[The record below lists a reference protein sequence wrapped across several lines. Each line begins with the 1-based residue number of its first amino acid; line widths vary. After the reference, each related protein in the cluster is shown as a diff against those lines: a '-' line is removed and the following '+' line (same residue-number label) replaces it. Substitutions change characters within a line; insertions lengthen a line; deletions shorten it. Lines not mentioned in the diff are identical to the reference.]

1 MLPEIKK
8 ILYCTDLSKNASYA
22 FKYAAY
28 LAKQTGAE
36 IHMLHIVEKLS
47 SDARIT
53 LQTYVMS
60 AKARDEFLN
69 HRIDHAK
76 DLLKQRQEYFWDVL
90 APTEKALRSQIASI
104 DVIEHYPAESI
115 LKRSKE
121 LDVGLIIM
129 GAHEKGIM
137 HTFLGSVAKSVLRR
151 SRIPTLIV
159 PLPEKDEL
167 KRQKALRT
175 NGSPTSSA

>member
-1 MLPEIKK
+1 MLPEIKR

-36 IHMLHIVEKLS
+36 IHVLHVVEKLS
-47 SDARIT
+47 NDARIT
-53 LQTYVMS
+53 LQTYVMNAQS
-60 AKARDEFLN
+60 RDDFLH

-76 DLLKQRQEYFWDVL
+76 QLLEQRQDYFWEVL
-90 APTEKALRSQIASI
+90 APSEKALREQIGSI
-104 DVIEHYPAESI
+104 DVVEHYPAETI
-115 LKRSKE
+115 LKRSQE
-121 LDVGLIIM
+121 LAVDLIVM

-151 SRIPTLIV
+151 SRIPTVIV
-159 PLPEKDEL
+159 PLPEKEEL
-167 KRQKALRT
+167 KRQKAERLKLR
-175 NGSPTSSA
+175 GL

>member
-8 ILYCTDLSKNASYA
+8 VLYCTDLSKNASYA

-28 LAKQTGAE
+28 LAKQLGAQ
-36 IHMLHIVEKLS
+36 IHMLHVVEKLS

-60 AKARDEFLN
+60 AEARNELLN
-69 HRIDHAK
+69 HRIDHASA
-76 DLLKQRQEYFWDVL
+76 LLQQRQAYFWEVL
-90 APTEKALRSQIASI
+90 APTEKALRDQITSI
-104 DVIEHYPAESI
+104 DVIEHYPAETI
-115 LKRSKE
+115 LKRSQE
-121 LDVGLIIM
+121 LNVDLIIM
-129 GAHEKGIM
+129 GAHEKGFM

-151 SRIPTLIV
+151 SRIPSMIV

-167 KRQKALRT
+167 KRQKTQR
-175 NGSPTSSA
+175 SQRSST

>member
-1 MLPEIKK
+1 MLFPEFKQ

-28 LAKQTGAE
+28 LAKHTGAK
-36 IHMLHIVEKLS
+36 IHMLHVVEKLS

-60 AKARDEFLN
+60 SKARDDLLN

-76 DLLKQRQEYFWDVL
+76 DLLQHRQDHFWNVL
-90 APTEKALRSQIASI
+90 APAEKDVRDQIASI
-104 DVIEHYPAESI
+104 DVVEHYPAETI
-115 LKRSKE
+115 LKRSQE
-121 LDVGLIIM
+121 LGVDLIIM

-151 SRIPTLIV
+151 SRIPSMIV
-159 PLPEKDEL
+159 PLPDKEEL
-167 KRQKALRT
+167 VKQKQQRKKLA
-175 NGSPTSSA
+175 GK

>member
-1 MLPEIKK
+1 MLPEVKQ

-28 LAKQTGAE
+28 LAKQTGAKV
-36 IHMLHIVEKLS
+36 HVLHVVEKLS
-47 SDARIT
+47 NDARIT

-60 AKARDEFLN
+60 AQSRDDFLN

-76 DLLKQRQEYFWDVL
+76 ELLEHRQDYFWDVL

-104 DVIEHYPAESI
+104 DVVEHYPAESI
-115 LKRSKE
+115 LKHSKE
-121 LDVGLIIM
+121 LGVDLIIM
-129 GAHEKGIM
+129 GAHEKGLM
-137 HTFLGSVAKSVLRR
+137 HTFLGSVAKSVLRH

-159 PLPEKDEL
+159 PLPERDEL
-167 KRQKALRT
+167 KRQKAQRLKLT
-175 NGSPTSSA
+175 DKG

>member
-1 MLPEIKK
+1 MLPEIKQ

-28 LAKQTGAE
+28 LAKQTGAK
-36 IHMLHIVEKLS
+36 IHMLHVVEKLS

-60 AKARDEFLN
+60 AKSRDDFIN

-76 DLLKQRQEYFWDVL
+76 DLLKHRQDYFWDVL
-90 APTEKALRSQIASI
+90 APEDKDVRKKVASI
-104 DVIEHYPAESI
+104 DVIEHYPAETI
-115 LKRSKE
+115 LKRSLE
-121 LDVGLIIM
+121 LEVDLIVM

-151 SRIPTLIV
+151 SRIPTMIV
-159 PLPEKDEL
+159 PLPDKEERV
-167 KRQKALRT
+167 RQKEERKKKA
-175 NGSPTSSA
+175 AK